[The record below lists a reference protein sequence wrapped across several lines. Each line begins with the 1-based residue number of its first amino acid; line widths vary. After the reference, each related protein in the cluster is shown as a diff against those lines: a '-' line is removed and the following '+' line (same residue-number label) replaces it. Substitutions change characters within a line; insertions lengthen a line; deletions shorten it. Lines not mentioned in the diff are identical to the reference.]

1 MNQEK
6 VKEGATKNNIP
17 LVDDITGQFLMW
29 LTAFKKPLCILEI
42 GFGAGY
48 SALWMASAF
57 PKAKIISLE
66 KNQDRYEKGLELLK
80 TYPQLNITLLF
91 EDARK
96 YLKTNTA
103 QFDLVF
109 FDGVKSQYLLYF
121 DLIKPFLNPQA
132 LLISDNLFYRGKI
145 VESYLSPKK
154 KKEVQK
160 SLLFYQNLSKNPQ
173 FLSIFLPIA
182 DGIALALYQ
191 GEVKETK

>member
-1 MNQEK
+1 M
-6 VKEGATKNNIP
+6 P

-29 LTAFKKPLCILEI
+29 LTALKKPSCILEI

-66 KNQDRYEKGLELLK
+66 KNPLRYQAGKELLK
-80 TYPQLNITLLF
+80 SYPQLNITLLL
-91 EDARK
+91 EDARE

-145 VESYLSPKK
+145 LKPYLSPKK
-154 KKEVQK
+154 SKEIQK
-160 SLLFYQNLSKNPQ
+160 SLLFYQTLSKNPQ

-191 GEVKETK
+191 GQGENP